1 MKYYIMMPGDTN
13 ESTIFESNLLGEVS
27 FKVFWAAQGLNAL
40 MKMVDRQPEM
50 LEVVTIKTEKGESI
64 SVEQFL
70 ERIQNLQ
77 VRSN

>member
-13 ESTIFESNLLGEVS
+13 ESTVFESNLLGEVS
-27 FKVFWAAQGLNAL
+27 FKVFWAAQGLKAL

>member
-1 MKYYIMMPGDTN
+1 MKYYIMMPGDN
-13 ESTIFESNLLGEVS
+13 AESSIFESNLLGEVS
-27 FKVFWAAQGLNAL
+27 FKVFWAAQGLKAL
-40 MKMVDRQPEM
+40 MKMVDQQPEM

>member
-1 MKYYIMMPGDTN
+1 MKYYILLPGDT
-13 ESTIFESNLLGEVS
+13 EKSTQFESNLLGEAS
-27 FKVFWAAQGLNAL
+27 FKVFWAAQGLKAL
-40 MKMVDRQPEM
+40 MKMVDQQPEM
-50 LEVVTIKTEKGESI
+50 LEVTTIRTEKGESI

>member
-1 MKYYIMMPGDTN
+1 MPGDTN

-50 LEVVTIKTEKGESI
+50 LEVVTIKTERGESI

>member
-1 MKYYIMMPGDTN
+1 MPGDN
-13 ESTIFESNLLGEVS
+13 PESAMFESNLLGETS
-27 FKVFWAAQGLNAL
+27 FKVFWAAQGLKVL
-40 MKMVDRQPEM
+40 MMMVDRAPEM
-50 LEVVTIKTEKGESI
+50 LEVATIRTEKGETI

>member
-1 MKYYIMMPGDTN
+1 MPGDTN

>member
-50 LEVVTIKTEKGESI
+50 LEVVTIKTERGESI